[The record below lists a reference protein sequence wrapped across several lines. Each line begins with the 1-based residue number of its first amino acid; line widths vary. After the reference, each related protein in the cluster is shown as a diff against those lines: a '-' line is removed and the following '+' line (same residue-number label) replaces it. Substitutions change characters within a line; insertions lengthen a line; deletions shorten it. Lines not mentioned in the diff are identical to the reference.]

1 MNKLIRETFSSE
13 LSMSSFQKII
23 EERKTKSDLWV
34 DVVIEYCNENS
45 LDFEEI
51 KDIMSPTLKALIYR
65 ELLDAGVAEK
75 RVELPL

>member
-1 MNKLIRETFSSE
+1 
-13 LSMSSFQKII
+13 MSSFQKII

-51 KDIMSPTLKALIYR
+51 KDIMSPTLKALVNR